1 MTGKKIQK
9 GLSRTVAG
17 ADRIWLYLVILFI
30 LIGIPGMANAARP
43 PDSYINCP
51 QGWTCISS
59 TNAIARWGA
68 GNFQTY
74 SNNPCGESPDGELYY
89 CYAVSSVT
97 KPIADFT
104 CQTGVENDPLQV
116 CCDGSSSSDP
126 DGISMY
132 YWTFG
137 DRSEEMSSDRPGYC
151 HSYPNW
157 GTYTVTLQV
166 VDRAFPPQSG
176 SAIKSINVQPPVTIP
191 TADFTYS
198 LHCGGNQYQ
207 VCFDASLSS
216 DPDGIYRYY
225 WTFGDGSPETF
236 SDQPTDIP
244 HTYPSLGTY
253 SVTLRVFDRSS
264 PPQIGTITK
273 SVTLTTSPTIPTAD
287 FTYQPNCN
295 GIPNQVCY
303 DASRSSDPDGFSQY
317 IWTFG
322 DGSPDMH
329 WGQPM
334 YLTHTYP
341 SPGTY
346 TVTLMAV
353 DKEGQFGTITKS
365 VIIPP
370 GGVTVTT
377 TTSTPPGPRPTTPGS
392 LIMVIAALGLMGI
405 FFRRLGR

>member
-1 MTGKKIQK
+1 
-9 GLSRTVAG
+9 
-17 ADRIWLYLVILFI
+17 
-30 LIGIPGMANAARP
+30 
-43 PDSYINCP
+43 
-51 QGWTCISS
+51 
-59 TNAIARWGA
+59 
-68 GNFQTY
+68 
-74 SNNPCGESPDGELYY
+74 
-89 CYAVSSVT
+89 
-97 KPIADFT
+97 
-104 CQTGVENDPLQV
+104 
-116 CCDGSSSSDP
+116 
-126 DGISMY
+126 MY

-166 VDRAFPPQSG
+166 VDNAFPPQSG